1 MEKNRRSN
9 EIIHLEKIAEGNSTN
24 YSCKKKGPSYSPRI
38 GVSLDNCR
46 TDFRLG
52 IKQSIHSV
60 ESETAKHRHRFY
72 HPFWAHSPCY
82 FVVPLEITDHGIGR
96 QELLS

>member
-9 EIIHLEKIAEGNSTN
+9 EIIHFVLFKGIVQIIAV
-24 YSCKKKGPSYSPRI
+24 KKKGPSYFPRI

-72 HPFWAHSPCY
+72 HPFWAHSPCC